1 MAGGPAERDP
11 SGKSCLRR
19 YARRLEASARNAHGD
34 LVQGNLRGL
43 PEVGRARTVVIYSAL
58 PGEVPILDLLVT
70 LGEAGARVVL
80 PRVTET
86 GLALHVV
93 RPGDPLGPGFA
104 GIAEPSPQAERVRPL
119 EVDLFCV
126 PGLLFDRAG
135 NRLGRGGAHYDSL
148 LACARDDAC
157 RVGVCWDE
165 RLVEAVPT
173 DSWDV
178 PMDVIVTER
187 EVIRVAHP
195 SRSDRGPS

>member
-1 MAGGPAERDP
+1 MAGGPAEPDR

-19 YARRLEASARNAHGD
+19 YARRLGGSARNDNGD
-34 LVQGNLRGL
+34 LVQENLRGL
-43 PEVGRARTVVIYSAL
+43 AELGRARTVVIYSAL

-80 PRVTET
+80 PRVTKT
-86 GLALHVV
+86 GLDLHAV
-93 RPGDPLGPGFA
+93 RPGDPLRPGFA
-104 GIAEPSPQAERVRPL
+104 GIAEPSPDTARVSPR

-148 LACARDDAC
+148 LARARGDAC

-178 PMDVIVTER
+178 PMDVVVTER
-187 EVIRVAHP
+187 EVIRVVHP